1 MPDKIH
7 LRQMQAL
14 PLIAKVHLSQAR
26 IREWYYHFN
35 GNVFISFSGGKD
47 STVLTHVV
55 HEYFPDVPLV
65 FVNTGLEYPEI
76 QAFAKKMGAEFIR
89 PKMQFSEVISTY
101 GYPIISK
108 ENAEAIHYA
117 RKIRN
122 SEGGVLQPSTTE
134 GKSTARDSATAG
146 IPVRTTGI
154 CMGGGTRTPGNET
167 YRRRADITARRN
179 EWDEYVPG
187 KNRMETRDAYRQTSL
202 QNRGGVQHTSAD
214 TQENAAEQPL
224 RRNHSGG
231 GIRQTGQTGDEE
243 PSPG

>member
-1 MPDKIH
+1 MPDKIY

-14 PLIAKVHLSQAR
+14 PLIAKVHMSQQR
-26 IREWYYHFN
+26 IREWYDHFQ

-55 HEYFPDVPLV
+55 HEYYPDVPLV

-117 RKIRN
+117 RKIRV
-122 SEGGVLQPSTTE
+122 GGVQRYSTT
-134 GKSTARDSATAG
+134 GKHSWVAESVSR
-146 IPVRTTGI
+146 P
-154 CMGGGTRTPGNET
+154 
-167 YRRRADITARRN
+167 Y
-179 EWDEYVPG
+179 
-187 KNRMETRDAYRQTSL
+187 RMEKSNAHRQTSYGRE
-202 QNRGGVQHTSAD
+202 NYSWGGMTD
-214 TQENAAEQPL
+214 THRKRSNL
-224 RRNHSGG
+224 M
-231 GIRQTGQTGDEE
+231 GIRNQYEHERQIGINGEDK
-243 PSPG
+243 PLPG